1 MLPKT
6 LESECLRVQ
15 MDRAKSTMING
26 LDSRL
31 SKLFLNADN
40 LERDLKATPIL
51 DLSQFDIRINA
62 NILVDYL
69 TQASRPLKNA
79 VWYSKQKSSPLSR
92 SCD

>member
-6 LESECLRVQ
+6 PRIRMFAGPNGSG
-15 MDRAKSTMING
+15 KSTMING
-26 LDSRL
+26 LDSHL

-79 VWYSKQKSSPLSR
+79 DGTLSKSPLLSSR